1 MEIKVDGE
9 FYTYE
14 KNIGGEWTLGF
25 FDEKEMKE
33 YESLKP
39 NQKEFID
46 GMEYAI
52 ERVLV
57 FTANCGKYEYF
68 SEVEDTAF
76 LGDNS
81 RLDTLARIK
90 KEILDKAV
98 ECIVQEIGIEQN
110 EFMTSFLDNNACEEI
125 EEETTETPE

>member
-25 FDEKEMKE
+25 FDKDDMRE

-39 NQKEFID
+39 DQKAFLAGLET
-46 GMEYAI
+46 AI
-52 ERVLV
+52 EAVLT
-57 FTANCGKYEYF
+57 FTANCSKYNYF

-90 KEILDKAV
+90 KEVLDKAV
-98 ECIVQEIGIEQN
+98 ECIIQDIGVEQN
-110 EFMTSFLDNNACEEI
+110 EFLTSFLDNNACEEET
-125 EEETTETPE
+125 EEVAETTE